1 MGLILD
7 LAVVALAGLVIVS
20 LALLAWTLAVSSV
33 RAVRTEHERIA
44 TARTRVAEAEEQ
56 VRASAARA
64 SAALDELAW
73 RLTSASISGE
83 RPDR

>member
-1 MGLILD
+1 VGLILD
-7 LAVVALAGLVIVS
+7 LAVAALAGLVIVS

-33 RAVRTEHERIA
+33 RAVRTERERVVRA
-44 TARTRVAEAEEQ
+44 RQRVARTEER

-73 RLTSASISGE
+73 RMTSPTSGDG
-83 RPDR
+83 PDR